1 MSTSGTTTWKLNR
14 NEIISAALRKLG
26 VLSGGS
32 SPETYQI
39 TDGTQALNA
48 LIKTLQTDGMPV
60 WSIKSYTF
68 TTVTGDPDY
77 PIGPSQTY
85 VAPKP
90 LKVLQ
95 AWRNQSNN
103 YSNVPM
109 NIYTNY
115 NYDLLPLV
123 NSSGTPVNLYYQPML
138 DYGLINLWPK
148 PSDSVTT
155 ITIRYQAPFE
165 DMTNSTDDLD
175 FPSEWTEAV
184 IYLLASRLAPEY
196 GIPLQDRQQLKKE
209 ADELHAVAL
218 LFGTEEGSLF
228 FQVDTTGRKGG

>member
-32 SPETYQI
+32 SPSTYQI

-48 LIKTLQTDGMPV
+48 LVKGLQTDGMPL
-60 WSIKSYTF
+60 WAIKSYTF
-68 TTVTGDPDY
+68 TTILGDPDY
-77 PIGPSQTY
+77 QIGPGQ
-85 VAPKP
+85 ALDAAKP

-103 YSNVPM
+103 YSNVPL

-115 NYDLLPLV
+115 NYDLLPLAI
-123 NSSGTPVNLYYQPML
+123 SSGTPVNLYYQPMRE
-138 DYGLINLWPK
+138 YGMINLWPK
-148 PSDSVTT
+148 PSDATT
-155 ITIRYQAPFE
+155 SITIRYQAPFE
-165 DMTNSTDDLD
+165 DMTSSTDDLD

-184 IYLLASRLAPEY
+184 IYLLAVRLAPEY
-196 GIPLQDRQQLKKE
+196 GVPIMDRQQLKKE
-209 ADELHAVAL
+209 ADELHATAMM
-218 LFGTEEGSLF
+218 FGTEEGSLF
-228 FQVDTTGRKGG
+228 FQVDTAGRK

>member
-48 LIKTLQTDGMPV
+48 LVKGLETDGMPV

-68 TTVTGDPDY
+68 TVTSGTAAY
-77 PIGPSQTY
+77 SIGIGKTLNT
-85 VAPKP
+85 AKP
-90 LKVLQ
+90 LKVIQ
-95 AWRNQSNN
+95 AWRNQGTS

-109 NIYTNY
+109 NVYTNY
-115 NYDLLPLV
+115 NYDILPLV
-123 NSSGTPVNLYYQPML
+123 NSSGTPVNLYYQPL
-138 DYGLINLWPK
+138 REEGTINLWPK

-155 ITIRYQAPFE
+155 ITLRYQAPFE
-165 DMTNSTDDLD
+165 DMTGSTDDLD

-196 GIPLQDRQQLKKE
+196 GVPLQDRQLLKKE
-209 ADELHAVAL
+209 ADELHALAL
-218 LFGTEEGSLF
+218 SFGTEEGSLF
-228 FQVDTTGRKGG
+228 FQPDTAGRKR